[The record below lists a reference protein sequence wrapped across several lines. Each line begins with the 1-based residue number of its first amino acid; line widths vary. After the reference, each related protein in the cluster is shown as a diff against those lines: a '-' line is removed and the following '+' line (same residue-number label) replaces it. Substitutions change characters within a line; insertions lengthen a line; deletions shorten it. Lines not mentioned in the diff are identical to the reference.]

1 MAEELETK
9 KLSELP
15 RAQTMSDS
23 DSLVGL
29 NQGSDRLFIMKA
41 LREFIIALHNA
52 DPNAHPA
59 LSAFITAEANRAT
72 AAANTAAIS
81 AKLYPTTAAGLAATT
96 NGDYFY
102 VVSAD
107 PNVLSVQ
114 YLNSSGTAVLQ
125 KSVPSSAALATALD
139 DPLRPRSFETS
150 ALDQILIAL
159 VDAAGNRT
167 WLEASSVDGG
177 PTPWSRSLLG
187 LPVVN
192 DPAYLAVLADANGF
206 YSDLAL
212 RAEDGQV
219 AEWVMQRWA
228 KRLAPLLNIASAAF
242 RAPDVRG
249 SNTTINGQDSYVRN
263 GEVLPVLPNR
273 LQWAGWGSSTI
284 AQFLEIPQIAA
295 GYGATYYNGGQ
306 GSELSTHTA
315 ARLGSTMALVS
326 GTIAASGASQVAVSN
341 VTPSQFFKATTG
353 SLGGVQGTLT
363 ASDTTWTFTRTAA
376 GAEVVL
382 AADTPFRPDMGLLHR
397 ADVTILN
404 MGKNDINASLP
415 VDPVIARCDAAFDWL
430 SPLVKRVIFMG
441 QFGNVGTAAGSYAA
455 VSLAKMNQS
464 AKARYGRQFFDLG
477 GYLASSQVWTDTGI
491 TPTSQDLAEQT
502 LGNLPP
508 SLSSDNAAHMNATAR
523 AAVAVKINQLI
534 QALGWYA

>member
-9 KLSELP
+9 KISDLP
-15 RAQTMSDS
+15 RVQTLSDN
-23 DSLVGL
+23 DALVGL
-29 NQGSDRLFIMKA
+29 NQGSDRLFILKA

-81 AKLYPTTAAGLAATT
+81 AKLYPTTAAGLAATA

-102 VVSAD
+102 VASAD
-107 PNVLSVQ
+107 PNVLNVQ
-114 YLNSSGTAVLQ
+114 YLNSSGTAVFQ
-125 KSVPSSAALATALD
+125 KSAPSTSALSVVLD
-139 DPLRPRSFETS
+139 DPLRPRSFDTA

-159 VDAAGNRT
+159 CDASGNRT
-167 WLEASSVDGG
+167 WLEANSVDGG
-177 PTPWSRSLLG
+177 PSVWSRNLLG
-187 LPVVN
+187 LPVLN
-192 DPAYLAVLADANGF
+192 DPAYLAVLADANGL

-219 AEWVMQRWA
+219 ADWVMQRWA
-228 KRLAPLLNIASAAF
+228 RRLAPLLLAGNTF

-263 GEVLPVLPNR
+263 GEVLPVLPNM

-284 AQFLEIPQIAA
+284 AQFLEMPQVAA

-315 ARLGSTMALVS
+315 ARLGSAMALVS
-326 GTIAASGASQVAVSN
+326 GTIAASGASQVTVSN
-341 VTPSQFFKATTG
+341 VTPSQFFKSTTG
-353 SLGGVQGTLT
+353 SLGGVAGTLT
-363 ASDTTWTFTRTAA
+363 ASDTAWTFTRTSN
-376 GAEVVL
+376 GSEVVL
-382 AADTPFRPDMGLLHR
+382 QADTPFRPDMGLLHR

-455 VSLAKMNQS
+455 LSLAKMNQA

-477 GYLASSQVWTDTGI
+477 GYLSSSQVWTDTGI
-491 TPTSQDLAEQT
+491 SPTSQDLAEQA

-523 AAVAVKINQLI
+523 TAVAAKINQLI
-534 QALGWYA
+534 QNLGWYA